1 MVAPLL
7 FLVLLGCFVS
17 WIITHILLVVRLG
30 SEDNRRTQH
39 HHTHTGVVPRI
50 GGVGMVTAFGLIY
63 LLCFIFL
70 DNDDNASLIHYAV
83 TAGGVGAFLLGFVDD
98 FRPISA
104 KFKFII
110 QILLALLAYQSG
122 LSIER
127 VGVPFTD
134 ILINFGVF
142 GVFLTVF
149 WFVAIMN
156 LINLIDGLDGL
167 AGGIGLMLM
176 LLLVYLSLQKGL
188 LIPAILSLGMA
199 GALVGFLFHNFPP
212 AKVYMGDSGA
222 YLIGYLIAA
231 FSLMNAE
238 KGTVL
243 AALLAPM
250 LALALPIAD
259 VSFAMLRRG
268 IQGLPMFRPDRQ
280 HIHHQLLRTGLSHRN
295 TVLVLYCISLL
306 ALFGGILVFTWQG
319 RFLPLFLGF
328 AFAIILIVLRGQKIS
343 VESLRTVIGQSLQSR
358 QEMRN
363 AISLQQWFV
372 LEIERIDSG
381 QSAWTD
387 YYFVL
392 KKMGFCRAEL
402 IIENEE
408 RSFFIPGTPHG
419 EVELLLHEE
428 FSVDDSGENRLV
440 LYGER
445 DNFSEQQFT
454 LLCDIAIEAWAKG
467 AVRWQEIN
475 GSKLNFKEQ
484 AMAKEDYRLQR
495 ARNLYRPTY

>member
-7 FLVLLGCFVS
+7 FLVLLGSFVS
-17 WIITHILLVVRLG
+17 WLITYALLVVRFG
-30 SEDNRRTQH
+30 NGGNRNAQH
-39 HHTHTGVVPRI
+39 HHTHKGVIPRI
-50 GGVGMVTAFGLIY
+50 GGIGMVTAFGLIY

-70 DNDDNASLIHYAV
+70 DSDDNASLMHYSVA
-83 TAGGVGAFLLGFVDD
+83 AGGVGAFLLGFVDD

-104 KFKFII
+104 KFKFIV

-122 LSIER
+122 LSIKF

-134 ILINFGVF
+134 ILIDFHIF

-176 LLLVYLSLQKGL
+176 LLLVYLSLQKGM
-188 LIPAILSLGMA
+188 LIPAILSIGMV
-199 GALVGFLFHNFPP
+199 GALLGFLFHNFPP

-259 VSFAMLRRG
+259 VAFAMLRRG
-268 IQGLPMFRPDRQ
+268 IQGLPMFRPDRE

-295 TVLVLYCISLL
+295 AVLVLYCISLL

-328 AFAIILIVLRGQKIS
+328 AFNLLK
-343 VESLRTVIGQSLQSR
+343 
-358 QEMRN
+358 
-363 AISLQQWFV
+363 
-372 LEIERIDSG
+372 SG
-381 QSAWTD
+381 
-387 YYFVL
+387 
-392 KKMGFCRAEL
+392 R
-402 IIENEE
+402 
-408 RSFFIPGTPHG
+408 R
-419 EVELLLHEE
+419 
-428 FSVDDSGENRLV
+428 
-440 LYGER
+440 
-445 DNFSEQQFT
+445 
-454 LLCDIAIEAWAKG
+454 
-467 AVRWQEIN
+467 
-475 GSKLNFKEQ
+475 
-484 AMAKEDYRLQR
+484 
-495 ARNLYRPTY
+495 